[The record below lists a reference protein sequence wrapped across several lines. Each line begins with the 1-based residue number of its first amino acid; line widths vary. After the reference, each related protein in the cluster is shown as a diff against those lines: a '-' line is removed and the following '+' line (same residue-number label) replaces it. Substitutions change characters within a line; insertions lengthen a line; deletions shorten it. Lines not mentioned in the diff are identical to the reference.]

1 MKDLKQQ
8 LVEAG
13 LVSEED
19 ARRATHVE
27 RVSSKPRKPADR
39 EKQAEATRQ
48 QHKKEQAVQRDSDRH
63 REEERKA
70 TRSQKE
76 AGQQARQKRDSA
88 VAKSTRD
95 GGLENWE
102 GRRTYHFQ
110 VGKRI
115 ESLRVNDEA
124 ARRLEQGKAAIVGRE
139 DGKRG
144 YSIITSGAASR
155 MEDSAADLI
164 VCWHRTP

>member
-1 MKDLKQQ
+1 MKDLRQQ

-19 ARRATHVE
+19 ARKAAHAG

-39 EKQAEATRQ
+39 EKQAEAARQ
-48 QHKKEQAVQRDSDRH
+48 QHKKEQANQRNHDRQQELV
-63 REEERKA
+63 RRA
-70 TRSQKE
+70 TRAQTE
-76 AGQQARQKRDSA
+76 AGHQARQKRDSA
-88 VAKSTRD
+88 VAKSTRN

-110 VGKRI
+110 VGTRI

-124 ARRLEQGKAAIVGRE
+124 ARRLEEGKAAIVGRE
-139 DGKRG
+139 DGKPG
-144 YSIITSGAASR
+144 YSIITSGAASL
-155 MEDSAADLI
+155 MEDAAADLI
-164 VCWHRTP
+164 VCWHRSP